1 MTRWGC
7 SLIGSRPRLSTPMS
21 QHEHEVLSPRLL
33 HIGFQRARDRYMA
46 EGRLATDPAEA
57 LLPIIE
63 ALNWATTL
71 DERLAADKG
80 TPPSLDW
87 TWRDKHEQ
95 GRVMR
100 GVRFVRNRVH
110 HQWATAL
117 YLDLRGAEL
126 PMPLPAPLFE
136 WRWRSRLPPG
146 HDNHGEDDYRDH
158 LAEHPARRT
167 LDALSELF
175 LEAVP

>member
-95 GRVMR
+95 GV
-100 GVRFVRNRVH
+100 
-110 HQWATAL
+110 
-117 YLDLRGAEL
+117 
-126 PMPLPAPLFE
+126 
-136 WRWRSRLPPG
+136 
-146 HDNHGEDDYRDH
+146 
-158 LAEHPARRT
+158 
-167 LDALSELF
+167 
-175 LEAVP
+175 